1 MTVRRVNPEVLAPPT
16 GFSHAVVAEG
26 STIVLLAGQ
35 TALNSDNVIEGEG
48 IVNQTEKALTNLRN
62 GFSGRGWRSIA
73 VGQTHHLLHRS
84 G

>member
-48 IVNQTEKALTNLRN
+48 IVNQTEKALTNLLTALAAA
-62 GFSGRGWRSIA
+62 GGDP
-73 VGQTHHLLHRS
+73 
-84 G
+84 